1 MSNLPT
7 DFELFK
13 STTPEEQD
21 QYLGMLRDVAALGPK
36 PTREGLL
43 LALLPHLERLF
54 GDGYDE
60 YKEEH
65 EATHDAALV
74 AAHKKLGEGK

>member
-21 QYLGMLRDVAALGPK
+21 QYLGMLRDVEALGPK

-54 GDGYDE
+54 GDDYDE

-65 EATHDAALV
+65 EATYETEHNETYR
-74 AAHKKLGEGK
+74 KGECE

>member
-13 STTPEEQD
+13 AMTPEEQD
-21 QYLGMLRDVAALGPK
+21 QHLGMLRDVAALGPK

-54 GDGYDE
+54 GDDYDE

-65 EATHDAALV
+65 DATCDAASGRTQ
-74 AAHKKLGEGK
+74 KIRGDCE